1 MNLTIAKD
9 QILLG
14 LQAVQNVV
22 GSRTTLPILS
32 NVLIR
37 AESSTI
43 EFTATDLDVTAA
55 CKVEAKVAK
64 PGATTVPVKKEF
76 FRFSMRQFLFALIG
90 LVVTY
95 PFITDLNNGDLIEN
109 ILMMAL
115 LISAVVAVGGR
126 RRLLTILLVIP
137 ALAGPWLDR
146 YWHGLVPAW
155 LITGTHMVFAGF
167 VISQLIRFILRET
180 HVNAEVLCAGIS
192 AYVMLA
198 VFFTPA
204 YLMVSQL
211 NPASFSGAH
220 LAANQSLTRFDA
232 LYFSFVSLTCLG
244 CNDI

>member
-1 MNLTIAKD
+1 MNE
-9 QILLG
+9 
-14 LQAVQNVV
+14 
-22 GSRTTLPILS
+22 PIS
-32 NVLIR
+32 
-37 AESSTI
+37 EKPS
-43 EFTATDLDVTAA
+43 AA
-55 CKVEAKVAK
+55 
-64 PGATTVPVKKEF
+64 TVPVKKEF

-244 CNDI
+244 CNDITALSKPARMLLMVESTTGVLCLTVLIARLVALYSHSERDNRDKPAT